1 MKTYSFLIASL
12 LFVGL
17 AKCATA
23 APEATGSLYDDSPG
37 LSFRF
42 DARQSGDHA
51 SRVYSSQIALSGDVL
66 YIYATMSMG
75 PANPIRLVDG
85 HPEWRPE
92 GSTSA
97 AAPPDTDQETALGG
111 FVVQDEKPIAAGRP
125 QFLET
130 VSLGTKKN
138 GKFVPALKVGLGDD
152 RRAEDLLH
160 VTPWVWDG
168 KLDHFAAYARLTRPT
183 TSRSNWI

>member
-17 AKCATA
+17 ANCATA
-23 APEATGSLYDDSPG
+23 APEATDSLYDDSPG

-97 AAPPDTDQETALGG
+97 AAPPDTDQETALGEQLL
-111 FVVQDEKPIAAGRP
+111 V
-125 QFLET
+125 L
-130 VSLGTKKN
+130 
-138 GKFVPALKVGLGDD
+138 VGLVQFFLFIVFFSGIL
-152 RRAEDLLH
+152 EI
-160 VTPWVWDG
+160 
-168 KLDHFAAYARLTRPT
+168 LDTLADA
-183 TSRSNWI
+183 